1 MVKVSVKKV
10 SKAPDIT
17 LEALLE
23 AGCHFGHQVKRWNPK
38 MAPYI
43 YGDKDGV
50 HIFDLAKTREGLLE
64 AYEAVQ
70 KTIAEGGIIL
80 FVGTKRQAKE
90 VVEES
95 AKKVGVPYLTT
106 RWPGGALTNFEQIKK
121 SIKRLFDLKADRETG
136 KYNSYTKRERLL
148 IDREISSLERV
159 FGGIVDMGK
168 LPDMIFLASVHEE
181 ATAVREAVR
190 VGIPIVGIVDTNA
203 DPKPIDYPIP
213 ANDDAVKSVSLIVDI
228 ITKAVEEGQKKLN
241 EDSN

>member
-1 MVKVSVKKV
+1 MKKV
-10 SKAPDIT
+10 SKALDIT
-17 LEALLE
+17 LEELLE

-64 AYEAVQ
+64 AYEAVK
-70 KTIAEGGIIL
+70 KTVSEGGIVL

-90 VVEES
+90 IAEEA
-95 AKKVGVPYLTT
+95 AKKVGMPYLTT
-106 RWPGGALTNFEQIKK
+106 RWLGGALTNFEQIKK
-121 SIKRLFDLKADRETG
+121 SIKKLSDLKEGLKTG
-136 KYNSYTKRERLL
+136 KYDGYTKRERLL
-148 IDREISSLERV
+148 MDREIASLERV

-190 VGIPIVGIVDTNA
+190 MKVPVVGITDTNA

-213 ANDDAVKSVSLIVDI
+213 ANDDAVKSVSLIVDVI
-228 ITKAVEEGQKKLN
+228 VKAVEDGKS
-241 EDSN
+241 SNKSN